1 MERAAVLSDGT
12 IRRLVESGQ
21 LRIEPW
27 DPAMVQPASVDL
39 KLGTSFL
46 VFHNHRIQ
54 TIDLADPPRDLT
66 ELVSV
71 EGGEYFVIHPGEFV
85 LGRTEE
91 RVELPDDIVARIEGK
106 ALALDTEVPT
116 PSGWRTMGDLEVGD
130 EVFDPDGYTVPIV
143 AATEPMT
150 DRPCREVRFSDG
162 TRVVADAQHQWEVQ
176 NKYDRRR
183 GGRFRILTTDEIG
196 RQVRVPWAPKEFAYH
211 VRLAGPIQYPR
222 KDLPVDPYVLG
233 AWLGDGT
240 TTKAEITCVDGEIL
254 QEVAVAGYAVR
265 PTSARSHYR
274 IGGTGDRRNSDRD
287 PRTGRF
293 CANESLQSTLREL
306 GVLGDKRI
314 PRDYLEAAVDQ
325 RRALLEG
332 LMDTDGYVDSRG
344 RCDLTTVKR
353 SLAEDYRE
361 LIASL
366 GHRPVI
372 ADKPAKLYG
381 RDCGRRY
388 EVTYTPLEPV
398 FRMLRKVRR
407 QDPHRHG
414 HHHSRGIRDVRHVP
428 SVPVRC
434 IQVGSPRGAF
444 LVTRSFITTHNSSLG
459 RLGLIVHA
467 TAGFVDPGWKG
478 TLTLEI
484 TNFNSVPIVLRPGLP
499 IAQLSLMALDSPAE
513 RPYGHPDLGSHYQ
526 DQVDAT
532 ESRYEG
538 GPGDR
543 NAHPEE

>member
-1 MERAAVLSDGT
+1 MTMRPTAVLSDGT
-12 IRRLVESGQ
+12 IRLLVESGR
-21 LRIEPW
+21 LRVDPW
-27 DPAMVQPASVDL
+27 DPQMVQPASVDL
-39 KLGTSFL
+39 KLGKSFL

-66 ELVSV
+66 ESVSV
-71 EGGEYFVIHPGEFV
+71 ADDEPFVIHPGEFV
-85 LGRTEE
+85 LGRTAE

-116 PSGWRTMGDLEVGD
+116 PSGWRTMGELAVGD
-130 EVFDPDGYTVPIV
+130 EVFDPDGYPVPVV
-143 AATEPMT
+143 AATEPMLG
-150 DRPCREVRFSDG
+150 RPCREVRFSDG
-162 TRVVADAQHQWEVQ
+162 TRVVADAQHRWEVQ
-176 NKYDRRR
+176 NKYDRKC
-183 GGRFRILTTDEIG
+183 GSRFRILTTDEIG
-196 RQVRVPWAPKEFAYH
+196 AQLRVPWNPKEYAYH
-211 VRLAGPIQYPR
+211 VRVAGPIRYAR
-222 KDLPVDPYVLG
+222 KDLPIDPYVLG
-233 AWLGDGT
+233 VWLGDGT
-240 TTKAEITCVDGEIL
+240 TRTAELTCIEGEIL

-265 PTSARSHYR
+265 PTSSRARYR
-274 IGGTGDRRNSDRD
+274 IGGTGHRRNSGRD
-287 PRTGRF
+287 PGTGRF
-293 CANESLQSTLREL
+293 CANESLQSALREL
-306 GVLGDKRI
+306 GVLGNKHI
-314 PRDYLEAAVDQ
+314 PRHYLEAAVDQ

-353 SLAEDYRE
+353 SLANDYRE

-372 ADKPAKLYG
+372 ADKPARLYG

-388 EVTYTPLEPV
+388 EVTFSPMEPV
-398 FRMLRKVRR
+398 FRLLRKVRR
-407 QDPHRHG
+407 QDQRRHS
-414 HHHSRGIRDVRHVP
+414 HHHSRGIRDVRRVP

-444 LVTRSFITTHNSSLG
+444 LVTRSFIATHNSSLG

-499 IAQLSLMALDSPAE
+499 IAQLSLMALDAPAE

-526 DQVDAT
+526 NQVDAT

-538 GPGDR
+538 GPASANDG
-543 NAHPEE
+543 

>member
-1 MERAAVLSDGT
+1 MTMPPTAVLSDGT
-12 IRRLVESGQ
+12 IRRLVESGR
-21 LRIEPW
+21 LRVEPW
-27 DPAMVQPASVDL
+27 DPRMVQPASVDL

-46 VFHNHRIQ
+46 VFHNHRIK

-66 ELVSV
+66 ELVVV
-71 EGGEYFVIHPGEFV
+71 EGGESFVIHPGEFV

-106 ALALDTEVPT
+106 ALALDTEIPT

-130 EVFDPDGYTVPIV
+130 EVFDPEGYPVPVV

-150 DRPCREVRFSDG
+150 DRPCREVLFSDG
-162 TRVVADAQHQWEVQ
+162 TVVVADAQHRWEVQ
-176 NKYDRRR
+176 NKYDRSRP
-183 GGRFRILTTDEIG
+183 GRFRVLTTDEIG
-196 RQVRVPWAPKEFAYH
+196 QQLRVPWAPKEFTYH
-211 VRLAGPIQYPR
+211 VPVAGPIKYPR
-222 KDLPVDPYVLG
+222 KDLPIDPYVLG

-240 TTKAEITCVDGEIL
+240 TTAAEISCIEGSIL
-254 QEVAVAGYAVR
+254 QEVAAAGYAVS
-265 PTSARSHYR
+265 PTSARARYR
-274 IGGTGDRRNSDRD
+274 IGGTGHTRD

-314 PRDYLEAAVDQ
+314 PSRYLQAGVEQ

-332 LMDTDGYVDSRG
+332 LMDTDGYIDSRG
-344 RCDLTTVKR
+344 RCDLTTVKK

-366 GHRPVI
+366 GLRPVI

-388 EVTYTPLEPV
+388 EVTFSPVEPV
-398 FRMLRKVRR
+398 FRLLRKVRR
-407 QDPHRHG
+407 QDRHRHS
-414 HHHSRGIRDVRHVP
+414 HHHSRGIREVRAVP

-434 IQVGSPRGAF
+434 IQVGAPRGAF

-467 TAGFVDPGWKG
+467 TAGFVDPSFKG

-499 IAQLSLMALDSPAE
+499 IAQLSLMALDRPAE

-538 GPGDR
+538 GPA
-543 NAHPEE
+543 NPNNE

>member
-1 MERAAVLSDGT
+1 MTMQPTAVLSDGT
-12 IRRLVESGQ
+12 IRRLVESGR
-21 LRIEPW
+21 LRIDPW
-27 DPAMVQPASVDL
+27 DPKMVQPASVDL

-71 EGGEYFVIHPGEFV
+71 AGDETFVIHPGEFV

-130 EVFDPDGYTVPIV
+130 QVFDPEGYPVPVV
-143 AATEPMT
+143 AATEPMMG
-150 DRPCREVRFSDG
+150 RPCREMRFSDG
-162 TRVVADAQHQWEVQ
+162 TRVVADSRHRWEVQ
-176 NKYDRRR
+176 NKYDRKR
-183 GGRFRILTTDEIG
+183 GSRFRILTTDEIG
-196 RQVRVPWAPKEFAYH
+196 RQLRVPWAPKEFAYH
-211 VRLAGPIQYPR
+211 VPLAGPIRYPR
-222 KDLPVDPYVLG
+222 KDLPIDPYVLG
-233 AWLGDGT
+233 VWLGDGT

-254 QEVAVAGYAVR
+254 QEVAVAGYAVG

-274 IGGTGDRRNSDRD
+274 IGGVGHTRD

-293 CANESLQSTLREL
+293 CANESLQSALREL

-314 PRDYLEAAVDQ
+314 PRQYLEAAVDQ

-332 LMDTDGYVDSRG
+332 LMDTDGYVDTRG
-344 RCDLTTVKR
+344 RCDLTTVKK

-366 GHRPVI
+366 GLRPVI
-372 ADKPAKLYG
+372 ADKPARLYG

-388 EVTYTPLEPV
+388 EVTFTPVEPV
-398 FRMLRKVRR
+398 FRMLRKARR
-407 QDPHRHG
+407 QIQHRRWRQ
-414 HHHSRGIRDVRHVP
+414 HSRGIRDVREVP

-444 LVTRSFITTHNSSLG
+444 LITRSFITTHNSSLG

-467 TAGFVDPGWKG
+467 TAGFVDPAFKG

-499 IAQLSLMALDSPAE
+499 IAQLSLMALDAPAE
-513 RPYGHPDLGSHYQ
+513 RPYGHPELGSHYQ
-526 DQVDAT
+526 DQIDAT

-538 GPGDR
+538 GPANPKAAPD
-543 NAHPEE
+543 